1 MTLIPINEMAV
12 MAEAIAKSGLFG
24 IRTTDQA
31 LALGLLC
38 QAEGRHPAE
47 AARDYHV
54 IQGRPTL
61 KADAMLA
68 RFQQAGGRVEWTQY
82 DDNTVTGVFSHAQG
96 GTLTL
101 TWDVERAKKAGL
113 MSRDTWKTYTRQML
127 RARVISEAIRTI
139 LPGVLSGCY
148 TDDEIRS
155 LPAEPVTALPAPTPV
170 LELCSQY
177 DHDAALARIESATTL
192 EELRNAWAAVLIEC
206 KTNGTTNQM
215 EALTTQKDLKKT
227 TLLN

>member
-1 MTLIPINEMAV
+1 MQLIPITEMAV

-24 IRTTDQA
+24 IRTADQA

-68 RFQQAGGRVEWTQY
+68 RFQNAGGRVEWTAY
-82 DDNTVTGVFSHAQG
+82 TDESVTGVFSHPQG

-113 MSRDTWKTYTRQML
+113 MTRDTWKQYTRQML
-127 RARVISEAIRTI
+127 RARVISEAIRTV

-155 LPAEPVTALPAPTPV
+155 IPSETVPVYVKTTPLQLAPAYDHATALANVET
-170 LELCSQY
+170 
-177 DHDAALARIESATTL
+177 ATTL
-192 EELRNAWAAVLIEC
+192 EELRIAWTAALADC
-206 KTNGTTNQM
+206 QRSGTP
-215 EALTTQKDLKKT
+215 EELAELTAAKDTKKSN
-227 TLLN
+227 L

>member
-1 MTLIPINEMAV
+1 MQQ
-12 MAEAIAKSGLFG
+12 MAEAIAGSGLFG
-24 IRTTDQA
+24 LKTPQQA

-61 KADAMLA
+61 KADTMLA
-68 RFQQAGGRVEWTQY
+68 RFQSAGGRVEWPVYT
-82 DDNTVTGVFSHAQG
+82 DKKVVGVFSHPSG

-101 TWDVERAKKAGL
+101 DWDWDRAKAAGL
-113 MSRDTWKTYTRQML
+113 ATRDTWKQYPRQML

-148 TDDEIRS
+148 LPDELPEMPITATVTAEPTLS
-155 LPAEPVTALPAPTPV
+155 LPSGFDIAEAI
-170 LELCSQY
+170 
-177 DHDAALARIESATTL
+177 ARLNASETIDD
-192 EELRNAWAAVLIEC
+192 LRNAWATVIQSAPP
-206 KTNGTTNQM
+206 
-215 EALTTQKDLKKT
+215 EALAELTAVKDNRKT
-227 TLLN
+227 SLV

>member
-1 MTLIPINEMAV
+1 MQQ
-12 MAEAIAKSGLFG
+12 MAEAIAGSGLFG
-24 IRTTDQA
+24 IKTPQQA

-61 KADAMLA
+61 KADTMLA
-68 RFQQAGGRVEWTQY
+68 RFQSAGGRVEWPIYT
-82 DDNTVTGVFSHAQG
+82 DRKVVGVFSHPSG

-101 TWDVERAKKAGL
+101 DWDWERAKSAGL
-113 MSRDTWKTYTRQML
+113 ATRDTWKQYPRQML

-148 TDDEIRS
+148 LPDELPESPLPLTARVTVEPTLS
-155 LPAEPVTALPAPTPV
+155 LPLGFDIV
-170 LELCSQY
+170 
-177 DHDAALARIESATTL
+177 AAIAKLNVSKTIDD
-192 EELRNAWAAVLIEC
+192 LRNAWASIIQSAPP
-206 KTNGTTNQM
+206 
-215 EALTTQKDLKKT
+215 EALAELTSVKDQKKASL
-227 TLLN
+227 

>member
-1 MTLIPINEMAV
+1 MQV
-12 MAEAIAKSGLFG
+12 MAEAIAGSGLFG
-24 IRTTDQA
+24 LKTPQQA

-61 KADAMLA
+61 KADTMLA
-68 RFQQAGGRVEWTQY
+68 RFQSAGGRVEWPVYT
-82 DDNTVTGVFSHAQG
+82 DKKVVGVFSHPSG

-101 TWDVERAKKAGL
+101 DWDWERAKAAGL
-113 MSRDTWKTYTRQML
+113 ATRDTWKQYPRQML

-148 TDDEIRS
+148 LPDELPEMPLTATVTADPTLS
-155 LPAEPVTALPAPTPV
+155 LPSGFDIAE
-170 LELCSQY
+170 SI
-177 DHDAALARIESATTL
+177 ARLNTSETID
-192 EELRNAWAAVLIEC
+192 ELRNAWASIIQSAPPEAIAELTAV
-206 KTNGTTNQM
+206 KD
-215 EALTTQKDLKKT
+215 QKKASL
-227 TLLN
+227 

>member
-24 IRTTDQA
+24 IRTADQA

-38 QAEGRHPAE
+38 QAEKRHPAE

-54 IQGRPTL
+54 IQGRPAL

-68 RFQQAGGRVEWTQY
+68 RFQNAGGRVEWTSY
-82 DDNTVTGVFSHAQG
+82 TDESVTGVFTHAQG

-101 TWDVERAKKAGL
+101 TWDVERAKRAGL
-113 MSRDTWKTYTRQML
+113 MARDTWKQYTRQML
-127 RARVISEAIRTI
+127 RARVISEAIRTV

-155 LPAEPVTALPAPTPV
+155 IPDESVPIPTTP
-170 LELCSQY
+170 LQLHAAY
-177 DHDAALARIESATTL
+177 DHAAALASVETATTL
-192 EELRNAWAAVLIEC
+192 EELRIAWTSALADC
-206 KTNGTTNQM
+206 QRSGTP
-215 EALTTQKDLKKT
+215 EELAELTTAKDLKKSN
-227 TLLN
+227 L

>member
-24 IRTTDQA
+24 IRTADQA

-68 RFQQAGGRVEWTQY
+68 RFQNAGGRVEWTTY
-82 DDNTVTGVFSHAQG
+82 TDESVTGVFSHPQG

-113 MSRDTWKTYTRQML
+113 MSRDTWKAYTRQML
-127 RARVISEAIRTI
+127 RARVISEAIRTV

-155 LPAEPVTALPAPTPV
+155 IPAETVPVYAKTNPLQLAAG
-170 LELCSQY
+170 Y
-177 DHDAALARIESATTL
+177 DHAAALASIETATTL
-192 EELRNAWAAVLIEC
+192 DELRIAWTAALADC
-206 KTNGTTNQM
+206 QRSGTAG
-215 EALTTQKDLKKT
+215 ELDELTTAKDLKKSN
-227 TLLN
+227 L

>member
-1 MTLIPINEMAV
+1 MQQ
-12 MAEAIAKSGLFG
+12 MAEAIAGSGLFG
-24 IRTTDQA
+24 LKTPQQA

-61 KADAMLA
+61 KADTMLA
-68 RFQQAGGRVEWTQY
+68 RFQSAGGRVEWPVYT
-82 DDNTVTGVFSHAQG
+82 DKKVVGVFSHPSG

-101 TWDVERAKKAGL
+101 DWDWERAKSAGL
-113 MSRDTWKTYTRQML
+113 ASRDTWKQYPRQML

-148 TDDEIRS
+148 LPDELPEMPITTHVTAEPTLS
-155 LPAEPVTALPAPTPV
+155 LPLWFDIAAAAHTLNAAETI
-170 LELCSQY
+170 
-177 DHDAALARIESATTL
+177 DD
-192 EELRNAWAAVLIEC
+192 LRNAWATVIQSAPP
-206 KTNGTTNQM
+206 
-215 EALTTQKDLKKT
+215 EALAELTAVKDQKKASL
-227 TLLN
+227 

>member
-1 MTLIPINEMAV
+1 MAV

-24 IRTTDQA
+24 IRTADQA

-68 RFQQAGGRVEWTQY
+68 RFQHAGGRVEWTTY
-82 DDNTVTGVFSHAQG
+82 TDESVTGVFSHAQG

-113 MSRDTWKTYTRQML
+113 MSRDTWKAYTRQML
-127 RARVISEAIRTI
+127 RARVISEAIRTV

-155 LPAEPVTALPAPTPV
+155 IPPDPVPVYIKTTPLQLQAPLDYDPSELIAKIETAASL
-170 LELCSQY
+170 
-177 DHDAALARIESATTL
+177 D
-192 EELRNAWAAVLIEC
+192 ELREIWVEAVSEC
-206 KTNGTTNQM
+206 QKNGNP
-215 EALTTQKDLKKT
+215 EALEKLTTTKDLKKS

>member
-1 MTLIPINEMAV
+1 MAV

-24 IRTTDQA
+24 IRTADQA

-68 RFQQAGGRVEWTQY
+68 RFQNAGGRVEWTAY
-82 DDNTVTGVFSHAQG
+82 TDECVTGVFSHPQG

-113 MSRDTWKTYTRQML
+113 MTRDTWKQYTRQML
-127 RARVISEAIRTI
+127 RARVISEAIRTV

-155 LPAEPVTALPAPTPV
+155 IPAEPIPVYAKTTPLQLAPSYNHATALASVETATT
-170 LELCSQY
+170 LQELRVAWT
-177 DHDAALARIESATTL
+177 AALADCQRSGTAG
-192 EELRNAWAAVLIEC
+192 ELDE
-206 KTNGTTNQM
+206 
-215 EALTTQKDLKKT
+215 LTTAKDLKKSN
-227 TLLN
+227 L

>member
-1 MTLIPINEMAV
+1 MQLVPFNEMQQ
-12 MAEAIAKSGLFG
+12 MAEAIAGSGLFG
-24 IRTTDQA
+24 LKTPQQA

-61 KADAMLA
+61 KADTMLA
-68 RFQQAGGRVEWTQY
+68 RFQSAGGRVEWPTY
-82 DDNTVTGVFSHAQG
+82 TDKKVVGVFSHPSG

-101 TWDVERAKKAGL
+101 DWDWERAKSAGL
-113 MSRDTWKTYTRQML
+113 ATRDTWKQYPRQML

-148 TDDEIRS
+148 LPDELAEMPIAATVIAEPTLS
-155 LPAEPVTALPAPTPV
+155 LPLGFDIAAAIATLTASETI
-170 LELCSQY
+170 
-177 DHDAALARIESATTL
+177 D
-192 EELRNAWAAVLIEC
+192 ELRNAWATVIQSAPP
-206 KTNGTTNQM
+206 
-215 EALTTQKDLKKT
+215 EALAELTAVKDQKKASL
-227 TLLN
+227 

>member
-1 MTLIPINEMAV
+1 MQQ
-12 MAEAIAKSGLFG
+12 MAEAIAGSGLFG
-24 IRTTDQA
+24 LKTPQQA

-61 KADAMLA
+61 KADTMLA
-68 RFQQAGGRVEWTQY
+68 RFQSAGGRVEWPVYT
-82 DDNTVTGVFSHAQG
+82 DKKVVGVFSHPSG

-101 TWDVERAKKAGL
+101 DWDWERAKSAGL
-113 MSRDTWKTYTRQML
+113 ASRDTWKQYPRQML

-148 TDDEIRS
+148 LPDELPEMPLTATVTAEPTLS
-155 LPAEPVTALPAPTPV
+155 LPLGFDIAAAAHTLNAAETI
-170 LELCSQY
+170 
-177 DHDAALARIESATTL
+177 DD
-192 EELRNAWAAVLIEC
+192 LRNAWATVIQSAPPEAIAELSAV
-206 KTNGTTNQM
+206 KDQKKA
-215 EALTTQKDLKKT
+215 AL
-227 TLLN
+227 

>member
-1 MTLIPINEMAV
+1 MQQ
-12 MAEAIAKSGLFG
+12 MAEAIAGSGLFG
-24 IRTTDQA
+24 LKTPQQA

-61 KADAMLA
+61 KADTMLA
-68 RFQQAGGRVEWTQY
+68 RFQTAGGRVEWPVYT
-82 DDNTVTGVFSHAQG
+82 DKKVVGVFSHPSG

-101 TWDVERAKKAGL
+101 DWDWERAKSAGL
-113 MSRDTWKTYTRQML
+113 ASRDTWKQYPRQML

-148 TDDEIRS
+148 LPDELPEMPINATVTAEPTLS
-155 LPAEPVTALPAPTPV
+155 LPLGVDIAAAIATLTASETI
-170 LELCSQY
+170 
-177 DHDAALARIESATTL
+177 DD
-192 EELRNAWAAVLIEC
+192 LRNAWASVIQSAPP
-206 KTNGTTNQM
+206 
-215 EALTTQKDLKKT
+215 EALAELTAAKDVRKTQLV
-227 TLLN
+227 

>member
-1 MTLIPINEMAV
+1 MTLIPLNDMAV

-24 IRTTDQA
+24 IRTADQA

-54 IQGRPTL
+54 IQNRPTL

-68 RFQQAGGRVEWTQY
+68 RFQNAGGRVEWTAY
-82 DDNTVTGVFSHAQG
+82 TDEIVTGVFSHPQG

-101 TWDVERAKKAGL
+101 TWDVERAKRAGL
-113 MSRDTWKTYTRQML
+113 MSRDTWKAYTRQML
-127 RARVISEAIRTI
+127 RARVISEAIRTV

-155 LPAEPVTALPAPTPV
+155 IPAETVQAPAP
-170 LELCSQY
+170 LQLAAGY
-177 DHDAALARIESATTL
+177 DHAAALASIDAATTL
-192 EELRNAWAAVLIEC
+192 DELRTAWTAALADC
-206 KTNGTTNQM
+206 QRSGTAG
-215 EALTTQKDLKKT
+215 ELDALTTQKDLKKT

>member
-1 MTLIPINEMAV
+1 MQLVPFSEMQQ
-12 MAEAIAKSGLFG
+12 MAEAIAGSGLFG
-24 IRTTDQA
+24 LKTPQQA

-61 KADAMLA
+61 KADTMLA
-68 RFQQAGGRVEWTQY
+68 RFQSVGGRVEWPVY
-82 DDNTVTGVFSHAQG
+82 SDKKVVGVFSHPSG

-101 TWDVERAKKAGL
+101 DWDWERAKSAGL
-113 MSRDTWKTYTRQML
+113 ASRDTWKQYPRQML

-148 TDDEIRS
+148 LPDELAEMPISATVIPEPTLS
-155 LPAEPVTALPAPTPV
+155 LPLGFDIAAAIARLTASETI
-170 LELCSQY
+170 
-177 DHDAALARIESATTL
+177 DD
-192 EELRNAWAAVLIEC
+192 LRNAWASVIQSAPP
-206 KTNGTTNQM
+206 
-215 EALTTQKDLKKT
+215 EALAELTAAKDARKT
-227 TLLN
+227 ALL